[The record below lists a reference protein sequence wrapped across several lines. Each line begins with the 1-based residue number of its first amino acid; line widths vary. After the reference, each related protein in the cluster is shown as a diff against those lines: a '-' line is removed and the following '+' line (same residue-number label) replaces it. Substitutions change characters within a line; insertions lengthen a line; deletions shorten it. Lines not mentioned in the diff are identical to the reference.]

1 MEKSLLSLV
10 RNGFLTSSKI
20 SEAIPV
26 KHKHSPVSRLQK
38 GQVINNLEPS
48 CFKKRQKSPNQESG
62 LGNMK
67 VLKDTKLM
75 LSVKAHAPEP
85 LDVLYSLNQFF
96 GWDFF
101 CYFLQQDISNPAL
114 SIRTDLYE
122 LFFYFRC
129 PYGMEIIERYAA
141 VCRQ

>member
-62 LGNMK
+62 LGNLK

-75 LSVKAHAPEP
+75 LNVKAP
-85 LDVLYSLNQFF
+85 
-96 GWDFF
+96 
-101 CYFLQQDISNPAL
+101 
-114 SIRTDLYE
+114 
-122 LFFYFRC
+122 
-129 PYGMEIIERYAA
+129 
-141 VCRQ
+141 